1 MCSSFS
7 HNEGKKSLIIRNQI
21 PLFLLIFTQINQMTT
36 NIYSLL
42 VATKYVVTRDA
53 TSIAKI
59 NVEKIVHLSEENGN
73 ANS

>member
-1 MCSSFS
+1 
-7 HNEGKKSLIIRNQI
+7 
-21 PLFLLIFTQINQMTT
+21 MTT
-36 NIYSLL
+36 KIYSLL

-59 NVEKIVHLSEENGN
+59 NVEKIFHLSEENGN